1 MPDITPIFS
10 IPFPEDTDP
19 VTDGAQDMRDIAD
32 AVENLLAAG
41 HRYAGRQVFTA
52 SGTFDKV
59 NALGAGSGVVARA
72 LIVKVQGGGGAGAG
86 AAVTA
91 VGETSNGGGG
101 GAGGYAESFL
111 NPTDVA
117 GLAAS
122 VSVTVGS
129 GGAGAAGAG
138 SAGTAS
144 IFPSFGT
151 GNGGDVGGGAGSVTA
166 TVAYPRAGGVGGT
179 ASGGNTF
186 NTTGQPGLSSINLGT
201 TISLGIT
208 GDGAG
213 SFFGAGGNA
222 VTNGVGVAGSG
233 FGSGGSGARNQS
245 NQATARAGGNGA
257 GGVVIIEVFV

>member
-19 VTDGAQDMRDIAD
+19 VTDGAQDMRDIAFT
-32 AVENLLAAG
+32 VENLLAAG

-52 SGTFDKV
+52 SGTFEKA

-86 AAVTA
+86 AGVTA

-122 VSVTVGS
+122 ENVTVGN

-138 SAGTAS
+138 SPGTAS

-151 GNGGDVGGGAGSVTA
+151 GNGGDVGGGAGASTA
-166 TVAYPRAGGVGGT
+166 TVAYPRSGGVGGT

-186 NTTGQPGLSSINLGT
+186 NTTGQPGSPSINLGT
-201 TISLGIT
+201 GLSLGIT

-222 VTNGVGVAGSG
+222 VLNGVGVAGSG